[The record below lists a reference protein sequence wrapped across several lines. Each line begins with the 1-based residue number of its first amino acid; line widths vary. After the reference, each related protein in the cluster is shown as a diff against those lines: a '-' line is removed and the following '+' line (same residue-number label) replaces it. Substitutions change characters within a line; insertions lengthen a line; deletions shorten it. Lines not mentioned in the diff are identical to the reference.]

1 MYMKV
6 DVCGFTKVVH
16 SAFWRNEL
24 KVDRLIEEISADEYD
39 VIAIP
44 GGDYLYD
51 FFEDAYDERFLQ
63 LICEFDKQRKIIA
76 SVCVAALPIG
86 KAGVLEGRNATTYH
100 LNNSYRQKELAE
112 FGVNVMN
119 EPIVV
124 DKNIITSYSPQTAN
138 DVAFIMLERLLGTE
152 KTDRVRKGMG
162 W

>member
-1 MYMKV
+1 MYRNETNRITYV
-6 DVCGFTKVVH
+6 DVCG
-16 SAFWRNEL
+16 
-24 KVDRLIEEISADEYD
+24 
-39 VIAIP
+39 
-44 GGDYLYD
+44 
-51 FFEDAYDERFLQ
+51 
-63 LICEFDKQRKIIA
+63 FDKQRKIIA

-138 DVAFIMLERLLGTE
+138 DVAFIMLERLLE
-152 KTDRVRKGMG
+152 KRKLIGLEKG
-162 W
+162 VSG

>member
-1 MYMKV
+1 MQV

-86 KAGVLEGRNATTYH
+86 KAGVLEGRNATTYY

>member
-1 MYMKV
+1 MQV